1 MAFTDIGGDLPKTLE
16 GIESIKMAFKECFKL
31 FSFKGVIWP
40 KDSLVFYFK
49 EENPNFRPKYGFIPK
64 PHWLF

>member
-31 FSFKGVIWP
+31 FSSKGVIWP

-49 EENPNFRPKYGFIPK
+49 ERKPK
-64 PHWLF
+64 LQA